1 MKEVETFLMKF
12 VPNWQEESFLLAV
25 SGGVDSMVL
34 LEIFFELQKK
44 FKTLSFSVVHIHHH
58 LRKESDEE
66 EEMVRNFCSERNIPL
81 EVFHWE
87 QGVAQTVG
95 IEEKARKF
103 RYQKL
108 EESMNKHK
116 ASYVVVAHHADD
128 QVETVLMKL
137 TRGSTLEGIA
147 GMKPIRSFG
156 NGYLIRP
163 FLTVDKQD
171 LYEYASIHQIPYRED
186 ASNSSLEYTR
196 NRFRQEIIP
205 VLKQENP
212 KFNQK
217 IQEFTKTL
225 QEQQEL
231 ILNLA
236 YQWMEQELVELSV
249 GWSWNQK
256 TFVKQPVGMQKV
268 ILVELSKKLGG
279 LLSTKNVSD
288 IQTAIA
294 SDTSQLSLNLPKGWI
309 FQKRYHQLLI
319 IKEENI
325 EIPYQEIRVEGVQ
338 SEDVVLSEDE
348 RISFTAEQGWEM
360 FVSSEEFPLT
370 IRRRKPNDRF
380 LLNENQHQSI
390 RRWCI
395 NQKIPRELR
404 DKLWVVENSSKEII
418 AILGFRQT
426 QPLSKRKETDRIR
439 IVYRNKEEVLTC

>member
-66 EEMVRNFCSERNIPL
+66 EEMVRNFCGERNISI
-81 EVFHWE
+81 EVYHWE
-87 QGVAQTVG
+87 QGLEQTVG

-108 EESMNKHK
+108 EEAMKKNK

-137 TRGSTLEGIA
+137 TRGSTIEGIA
-147 GMKPIRSFG
+147 GMKPIRPF
-156 NGYLIRP
+156 NEGYLIRP
-163 FLTVDKQD
+163 FLTVDKEK

-186 ASNSSLEYTR
+186 ESNSSLEYTR
-196 NRFRQEIIP
+196 NRFRKEVIP
-205 VLKQENP
+205 LLKQENS
-212 KFNQK
+212 KLNQK
-217 IQEFTKTL
+217 IQEFTQTL

-231 ILNLA
+231 ILELVH
-236 YQWMEQELVELSV
+236 QWMEQQLIELQN
-249 GWSWNQK
+249 GWSWNK
-256 TFVKQPVGMQKV
+256 ESYIKQPVALQKV
-268 ILVELSKKLGG
+268 ILVELSK
-279 LLSTKNVSD
+279 LSAKNVLD
-288 IQTAIA
+288 IQEAIL
-294 SDTSQLSLNLPKGWI
+294 SDTSQMNLNLPKGWI

-319 IKEENI
+319 IKELKN
-325 EIPYQEIRVEGVQ
+325 EITYQEIRVEGFQ
-338 SEDVVLSEDE
+338 SADIVLSENE
-348 RISFTAEQGWEM
+348 RISFTAEEGWEM
-360 FVSSEEFPLT
+360 FLTTEDFPLT
-370 IRRRKPNDRF
+370 IRRKKPNDRF
-380 LLNENQHQSI
+380 LLKENQHQSI

-395 NQKIPRELR
+395 NNKIPKEERE
-404 DKLWVVENSSKEII
+404 KLWIVENASKEII

-426 QPLSKRKETDRIR
+426 QSLSKSKETDRIR
-439 IVYRNKEEVLTC
+439 IVYRKKKRC